1 MRGTKTILNF
11 AMRLL
16 AAILLGGALAGAA
29 FVIALAAAT
38 DAYVA
43 LIVML
48 PLAVSVGAGMAL
60 VFGLIPT
67 LLTSLLL
74 FPARYLPRAA
84 DISLSLIVG
93 GGLGLLIALW
103 MDRPLTMLDGWT
115 AAWVVGTASAS
126 VIFGLLS
133 RPQKAMSGPSRTDTI
148 S

>member
-1 MRGTKTILNF
+1 MRKAKTVLNF

-16 AAILLGGALAGAA
+16 AAVLLGGALAGAA
-29 FVIALAAAT
+29 FAMALAAAT
-38 DAYVA
+38 DAYIA

-48 PLAVSVGAGMAL
+48 PLAVSMGAGMGFVL
-60 VFGLIPT
+60 GLIPT

-74 FPARYLPRAA
+74 LPARYLPRAA
-84 DISLSLIVG
+84 DVSLSLVVG

-115 AAWVVGTASAS
+115 AAWVVGSASAS
-126 VIFGLLS
+126 AIFGLLS
-133 RPQKAMSGPSRTDTI
+133 RPPKAMPLSTDI